1 MVASTTLHRGRPPA
15 ARIIDGR
22 VVTSSSSMMRG
33 LVRATYARQRD
44 DRETGNA
51 IGAGDTVLTTDVCVT
66 GSG

>member
-1 MVASTTLHRGRPPA
+1 
-15 ARIIDGR
+15 
-22 VVTSSSSMMRG
+22 

-44 DRETGNA
+44 DRGTDNA